1 MEKDYRLLRPFDLE
15 AAKRGENIAFIGVE
29 LEPREFIA
37 GPDSNGTIIIK
48 DDTGQFQS
56 SVSYPYVMLPITW
69 VEGRPVYNGDVLYY
83 RNSKV
88 SICVTGLNKHDGKG
102 LNGQLIESCEG
113 FTKDEDMWA
122 PVDCWTWQK
131 PKTKREGWIN
141 MYRNRHGLMPN
152 VQLDN
157 GKPFKS
163 YYNAMQNGIHDD
175 YIGAIKIEWEE

>member
-1 MEKDYRLLRPFDLE
+1 MEKDYSLLRPFDLE
-15 AAKRGENIAFIGVE
+15 AAKRGEKIAFIGVE

-69 VEGRPVYNGDVLYY
+69 VEVRPVYKGDVLY
-83 RNSKV
+83 NPCFECNV
-88 SICVTGLNKHDGKG
+88 VVTGPMRNDIYISTNRVDVNPSNP
-102 LNGQLIESCEG
+102 NGNSMLSEL
-113 FTKDEDMWA
+113 
-122 PVDCWTWQK
+122 TWQK
-131 PKTKREGWIN
+131 PKTKREGWVN

-152 VQLDN
+152 AQLDN

-163 YYNAMQNGIHDD
+163 YDNAMQNGIHDD